1 MITDLKAENIFLNE
15 SQKNILYGPVGLEIG
30 AETPAEIALS
40 ITSEIMSVINNKKGG
55 SLRNLLTEIH
65 PRYFSNE

>member
-1 MITDLKAENIFLNE
+1 MIADLKKENIFLNE
-15 SQKNILYGPVGLEIG
+15 RQKNILYGPMGLEIG

-40 ITSEIMSVINNKKGG
+40 ITAEIMSVLNNKKGG

-65 PRYFSNE
+65 PRFFSND

>member
-1 MITDLKAENIFLNE
+1 M
-15 SQKNILYGPVGLEIG
+15 GLEIG

-40 ITSEIMSVINNKKGG
+40 ITAEIMSVLNNKKGG

-65 PRYFSNE
+65 PRFFSND